1 MGIVH
6 GGMVAGE
13 GDFWQRKGVS
23 GDTMDV
29 WVGRIRRDGNEI
41 LRLRCTSL
49 RIKCGGAESGSE

>member
-41 LRLRCTSL
+41 LRLRCTPL
-49 RIKCGGAESGSE
+49 RMTWG